1 MRTTL
6 LLSLLVVS
14 FGLTTL
20 SLLMIRTSLQRQSRL
35 ELTTELAR
43 ASATFTNLQRQ
54 RRQMLSHE
62 TQLLSDLPS
71 LKALMTTN
79 DERTIADGALPFA
92 NDSGSAFFAL
102 MDRSGRVI
110 ACYENGRA
118 LGAGKRPPDLQ
129 PLLVIRSTTHYVQSD
144 DRLFEVTFKPL
155 YFGSAEQGSLLGFV
169 VVGYAVDNQ
178 VAREVGDATAADS
191 VFMVGDTVV
200 ASTLKPSTLR
210 AFTSYATHKV
220 ALQDSDLW
228 LAGEHYLVA
237 TSRLSEPGA
246 AEVDLSVLESFDAAS
261 RYEQHLNHL
270 LLGAGGLVL
279 LLGCALAIF
288 ISRTITQPLEELVAG
303 VRALGK
309 GDYHFPLG
317 TGGARELRELRMTFE
332 AVRERLLKVQQEL
345 LEAERLATIGSMA
358 SSISH
363 DLRHYLSAV
372 YANAEFLGY
381 SSTKPEERA
390 DLLNEVRLGVQGMT
404 ELIESLLIFSRTGQ
418 AIHITYESLPMLA
431 ERAASLLRT
440 HPDAQTVTVKLESLP
455 SIECWMDSG
464 KMQRAIYNLLLNAC
478 HAAKFGSSSPTVKLL
493 LEEDAEWIKV
503 RVEDNGAGVSAS
515 VRVTMFRPFVSEG
528 KHGGSGLGLPLA
540 NRIAEEHGGNVTLE
554 ESRPGRTVFRLS
566 MAKSKLQALRHAELN
581 RNAIE
586 PKESIQPASQGIGG
600 GV

>member
-1 MRTTL
+1 
-6 LLSLLVVS
+6 
-14 FGLTTL
+14 
-20 SLLMIRTSLQRQSRL
+20 
-35 ELTTELAR
+35 
-43 ASATFTNLQRQ
+43 
-54 RRQMLSHE
+54 
-62 TQLLSDLPS
+62 
-71 LKALMTTN
+71 
-79 DERTIADGALPFA
+79 
-92 NDSGSAFFAL
+92 
-102 MDRSGRVI
+102 
-110 ACYENGRA
+110 
-118 LGAGKRPPDLQ
+118 
-129 PLLVIRSTTHYVQSD
+129 
-144 DRLFEVTFKPL
+144 
-155 YFGSAEQGSLLGFV
+155 
-169 VVGYAVDNQ
+169 
-178 VAREVGDATAADS
+178 
-191 VFMVGDTVV
+191 
-200 ASTLKPSTLR
+200 
-210 AFTSYATHKV
+210 
-220 ALQDSDLW
+220 
-228 LAGEHYLVA
+228 
-237 TSRLSEPGA
+237 
-246 AEVDLSVLESFDAAS
+246 
-261 RYEQHLNHL
+261 
-270 LLGAGGLVL
+270 
-279 LLGCALAIF
+279 
-288 ISRTITQPLEELVAG
+288 
-303 VRALGK
+303 
-309 GDYHFPLG
+309 
-317 TGGARELRELRMTFE
+317 
-332 AVRERLLKVQQEL
+332 
-345 LEAERLATIGSMA
+345 
-358 SSISH
+358 
-363 DLRHYLSAV
+363 V